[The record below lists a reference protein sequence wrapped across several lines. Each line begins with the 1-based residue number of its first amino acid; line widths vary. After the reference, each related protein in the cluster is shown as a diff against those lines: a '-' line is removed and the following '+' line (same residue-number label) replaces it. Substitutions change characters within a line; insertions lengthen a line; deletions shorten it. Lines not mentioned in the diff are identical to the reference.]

1 MYNVLVIYDVLNF
14 ASTIMNKFSFFV
26 LSWKN
31 LISDVFF
38 FLGEQ
43 SPKGDISYL
52 QKFFILYVG
61 GRFPLH
67 FQEDFC
73 GTALLRYLFLF
84 ISFGIN
90 KRNIITLLVSILLIL
105 RSFS

>member
-38 FLGEQ
+38 FGRTVAKRGYQLFAEVFYIVCGWKV
-43 SPKGDISYL
+43 SPS
-52 QKFFILYVG
+52 FPR
-61 GRFPLH
+61 RFLWHCASQVPLPFH
-67 FQEDFC
+67 
-73 GTALLRYLFLF
+73 
-84 ISFGIN
+84 
-90 KRNIITLLVSILLIL
+90 
-105 RSFS
+105 